1 MKKVLMLAAVA
12 AMALAGPAVAQD
24 KKQLVIVVK
33 GLDNA
38 FFEAINQGCQKWNGE
53 NTDSEYECFY
63 TGPASTSDEAGEAQ
77 IVADML
83 AKPTTAAIA
92 ISPSNAPLIA
102 QTIRNSNPTIPVMTL
117 DADLANGRRR
127 SAQDLSRHRQL
138 PDGSSVSATTS
149 RRPLRMAV
157 SVCTIMGN
165 PAADNIAR
173 RAQGFRDAITGQKG
187 LAALAGEG
195 GWTEAPG
202 CPVFTNDDGVKGVQA
217 MTDILAANPDLKAF
231 GIMGGWPLF
240 MAPQPYRDLFRPLA
254 DKIAS
259 NELRHRRCRHDRR
272 RSRDRRRRPR
282 DRARWSASVRDG
294 LPCSVDDDLAHQG
307 RRTFRIRSSPAS
319 TNAPRT
325 RSTPASRSNLQLAD
339 LTWRGALRR
348 APFVCGAL
356 EETWMQLLVTGVTGK
371 VGQALPQPLP
381 RRAALERR
389 ADRGALQQ
397 PDDPRD
403 RPRRRSSAARST
415 IPRSSPARWPARR
428 MCCTW
433 RR

>member
-53 NTDSEYECFY
+53 NKDSEYECFY

-102 QTIRNSNPTIPVMTL
+102 QTIRNSAPTIPVMTL
-117 DADLANGRRR
+117 DADLAAEDAALRATYLGTDNYLMGKRIGDYVK
-127 SAQDLSRHRQL
+127 AAA
-138 PDGSSVSATTS
+138 PDGG
-149 RRPLRMAV
+149 L
-157 SVCTIMGN
+157 VCTIMGN

-173 RAQGFRDAITGQKG
+173 RGQGFRDALTGQEG

-217 MTDILAANPDLKAF
+217 MTDILAANPNLKAF

-240 MAPQPYRDLFRPLA
+240 MAPQPYRDLFRPMA

-259 NELRHRRCRHDRR
+259 NEFVIG
-272 RSRDRRRRPR
+272 
-282 DRARWSASVRDG
+282 A
-294 LPCSVDDDLAHQG
+294 
-307 RRTFRIRSSPAS
+307 
-319 TNAPRT
+319 
-325 RSTPASRSNLQLAD
+325 AD
-339 LTWRGALRR
+339 TIGDEVAI
-348 APFVCGAL
+348 AG
-356 EETWMQLLVTGVTGK
+356 EGLVTAL
-371 VGQALPQPLP
+371 VGQRPFEMGYLAPSTMISLING
-381 RRAALERR
+381 ENV
-389 ADRGALQQ
+389 
-397 PDDPRD
+397 PDPVFTGLDE
-403 RPRRRSSAARST
+403 
-415 IPRSSPARWPARR
+415 
-428 MCCTW
+428 CTKDTVDTCIQK
-433 RR
+433 